1 MTGPRINHLIRK
13 GAVMKKDQ
21 LYELLYQTLETEAGG
36 VQVYETAMQCA
47 VNPDLKEEW
56 QEYLEQTRKHEQMT
70 RRLLEQ
76 MGLDPA
82 KETPGRQIVRRK
94 GESLVEVMKLAL
106 KKNNPQAAQL
116 VAAECVVTAETKDH
130 QNWELLGQAAEK
142 LGAEGTAIKEAYEQV
157 ENQEDEHL
165 YHTMGWSRELWMESL
180 GLPAVLPPPEEEQ
193 DVKTAEDAAHAK
205 ASRIEMV

>member
-1 MTGPRINHLIRK
+1 
-13 GAVMKKDQ
+13 MKKDQ
-21 LYELLYQTLETEAGG
+21 LHELLYQALETEAGG
-36 VQVYETAMQCA
+36 VQVYETALQCA
-47 VNPDLKEEW
+47 MHPDLKEEW
-56 QEYLEQTRKHEQMT
+56 QEYLEQTRKHEQMM
-70 RRLLEQ
+70 RRLMEQ

-130 QNWELLGQAAEK
+130 QNWELLGQAADK
-142 LGAEGTAIKEAYEQV
+142 LGGAEGTAIKEAYDQV
-157 ENQEDEHL
+157 EDQEDEHL

-193 DVKTAEDAAHAK
+193 DVKTAEDAARAK
-205 ASRIEMV
+205 ASRKEMV

>member
-1 MTGPRINHLIRK
+1 
-13 GAVMKKDQ
+13 MKKDQ
-21 LYELLYQTLETEAGG
+21 LHELLYQALETEAGG
-36 VQVYETAMQCA
+36 VQVYETALQCA
-47 VNPDLKEEW
+47 VHPDLKEEW
-56 QEYLEQTRKHEQMT
+56 RKYLEQTRTHEQMM

-130 QNWELLGQAAEK
+130 QNWELLGQAAED
-142 LGAEGTAIKEAYEQV
+142 LGAEGTAIKEAHDEV
-157 ENQEDEHL
+157 EDQEDEHL
-165 YHTMGWSRELWMESL
+165 YHSMGWSRELWMESL

-193 DVKTAEDAAHAK
+193 DVKTAEDAARAK
-205 ASRIEMV
+205 ASRKAMV